1 MKQLF
6 EILIPLALIIVLLMC
21 MMNNN
26 TEEYFSVGGKSCKGG
41 GGVSEGH
48 GFKVGGQCKIEPF
61 KVDGEAHEAHKKG
74 HGFKVGAKEHE
85 AHKKGHHDKKE
96 YFKVGANLPGNS
108 GNSKCDVT
116 MVWAN
121 WCGYSNKAKPEYDSL
136 MKKNNGK
143 VIDGCVMNFD
153 HAEEKEKPE
162 IVKKFQTKGFP
173 TYYVSVDGK
182 KHEEFNSI
190 KEDDMLSKIKSIIS
204 KHKGGKD
211 GFKIGGQNAP
221 PPNRPAPNRPAP
233 NRPAHNAPKKYAKA
247 LNSIR
252 PVMEG
257 EMLYSGCKDSEYG
270 PVRLDS
276 VSRNLTGIGNSPQ
289 KVTGYGDCTELE
301 FAPIKM
307 STGGPQ
313 IPSKHS
319 LMPNIG
325 QLPAPHIDGVQGIT
339 RPLAFNSP
347 NSVPNSMPNSNSKK
361 ARVSMIKAA
370 WCGFCKKAM
379 PEWEKLKGEIH
390 DKVVNGYHVTLRDL
404 EQKKDEN
411 EIKENYPHV
420 KGYPTY
426 VVETQGPGGEY
437 QTVGSFNSI
446 EKNDM
451 HEKIKQH
458 LQ

>member
-1 MKQLF
+1 MKGVF
-6 EILIPLALIIVLLMC
+6 EILVPLVLIIVLLMC

-26 TEEYFSVGGKSCKGG
+26 TEEYFSVGATVCDKTDS
-41 GGVSEGH
+41 
-48 GFKVGGQCKIEPF
+48 FKVGGKNY
-61 KVDGEAHEAHKKG
+61 KKG
-74 HGFKVGAKEHE
+74 DKES
-85 AHKKGHHDKKE
+85 
-96 YFKVGANLPGNS
+96 FKVGANLPGNS

-136 MKKNNGK
+136 MEKYNGK

-204 KHKGGKD
+204 KHKGG
-211 GFKIGGQNAP
+211 GSQNAP
-221 PPNRPAPNRPAP
+221 KPAPNRPAP
-233 NRPAHNAPKKYAKA
+233 NKPAVPAPNKPAPNRPAVPSHNKPAVPAPNRPTPNKPGNYAKA
-247 LNSIR
+247 YNSAR
-252 PVMEG
+252 PTVHG
-257 EMLYSGCKDSEYG
+257 EMLYSSCNDSEYG

-276 VSRNLTGIGNSPQ
+276 VSRNLAGIGNSPQ
-289 KVTGYGDCTELE
+289 EVIGYGDCTELE
-301 FAPIKM
+301 FAPIKF

-313 IPSKHS
+313 IPSMNS
-319 LMPNIG
+319 LKPSLG

-347 NSVPNSMPNSNSKK
+347 NGKGSNANGNGNSGNSKK
-361 ARVSMIKAA
+361 ARVTMVRAD

-390 DKVVNGYHVTLRDL
+390 DKVVNGYHMVLRDL
-404 EQKKDEN
+404 EQKRDEG
-411 EIKENYPHV
+411 EIKKDYSDVN
-420 KGYPTY
+420 GFPTY
-426 VVETQGPGGEY
+426 VVEVQGPDGKFKKSG
-437 QTVGSFNSI
+437 TFNSI

-451 HEKIKQH
+451 HEKIKKQ

>member
-1 MKQLF
+1 MKGVF
-6 EILIPLALIIVLLMC
+6 EILVPLVLIIVLLMC

-26 TEEYFSVGGKSCKGG
+26 TEEYFSVGGTSCD
-41 GGVSEGH
+41 
-48 GFKVGGQCKIEPF
+48 GFKVGGQGCK
-61 KVDGEAHEAHKKG
+61 KDG
-74 HGFKVGAKEHE
+74 
-85 AHKKGHHDKKE
+85 
-96 YFKVGANLPGNS
+96 FKVGANLPGNS

-136 MKKNNGK
+136 MEKYNGK

-162 IVKKFQTKGFP
+162 IVKKFQTTGFP

-204 KHKGGKD
+204 KHKGG
-211 GFKIGGQNAP
+211 GSQNAP
-221 PPNRPAPNRPAP
+221 KPAVPAPNKPAVPAPNKPAVPAPNKPAPNRPAVP
-233 NRPAHNAPKKYAKA
+233 SHNKPAHNKPGNYAKA
-247 LNSIR
+247 YNSAR
-252 PVMEG
+252 PTVHG
-257 EMLYSGCKDSEYG
+257 EMLYSSCNDSEYG

-276 VSRNLTGIGNSPQ
+276 VSRNLAGIGNSPQ
-289 KVTGYGDCTELE
+289 EVIGYGDCTELE
-301 FAPIKM
+301 FAPIKF

-313 IPSKHS
+313 IPSMNS
-319 LMPNIG
+319 LKPSLG

-347 NSVPNSMPNSNSKK
+347 NGKRPSANDNGNSGNSKK
-361 ARVSMIKAA
+361 ARVTMVRAD

-379 PEWEKLKGEIH
+379 PEWEKIKGEIH
-390 DKVVNGYHVTLRDL
+390 DKVVNGYHMVLRDL
-404 EQKKDEN
+404 EQKRDEG
-411 EIKENYPHV
+411 EIKKDYSDVN
-420 KGYPTY
+420 GFPTY
-426 VVETQGPGGEY
+426 VVEVQGPDGKFKKSG
-437 QTVGSFNSI
+437 TFNSI

-451 HEKIKQH
+451 HEKIKKQ

>member
-1 MKQLF
+1 
-6 EILIPLALIIVLLMC
+6 MC

-26 TEEYFSVGGKSCKGG
+26 TEEYFSVGGKYHEDGFKVGGKYNGHKTDSFKVGATSC
-41 GGVSEGH
+41 EP
-48 GFKVGGQCKIEPF
+48 FKVGGQCKDR
-61 KVDGEAHEAHKKG
+61 DG
-74 HGFKVGAKEHE
+74 
-85 AHKKGHHDKKE
+85 
-96 YFKVGANLPGNS
+96 FKVGANLPGNS

-136 MKKNNGK
+136 MEKYNGK

-204 KHKGGKD
+204 KHKGS
-211 GFKIGGQNAP
+211 GGQNAP
-221 PPNRPAPNRPAP
+221 KPAVPAPNRPAVPAP
-233 NRPAHNAPKKYAKA
+233 NRPAHNKPSVPGHNKAAHNKPGNYAKA
-247 LNSIR
+247 YNSAR
-252 PVMEG
+252 PTVHG
-257 EMLYSGCKDSEYG
+257 EMLYSSCNDSEYG

-276 VSRNLTGIGNSPQ
+276 VSRNLAGIGNSPQ
-289 KVTGYGDCTELE
+289 EVIGYGDCTELE
-301 FAPIKM
+301 FAPIKF

-313 IPSKHS
+313 IPSMNS
-319 LMPNIG
+319 LKPSLG

-347 NSVPNSMPNSNSKK
+347 NGKRPSANGNGNSGNSKK
-361 ARVSMIKAA
+361 ARVTMVRAD

-390 DKVVNGYHVTLRDL
+390 DKVVNGYHMVLRDL
-404 EQKKDEN
+404 EQKRDEG
-411 EIKENYPHV
+411 EIKKDYSDVN
-420 KGYPTY
+420 GFPTY
-426 VVETQGPGGEY
+426 VVEVQGPDGKFKKSG
-437 QTVGSFNSI
+437 TFNSI

-451 HEKIKQH
+451 HEKIKKQ